1 MSFIQFQDPHGTAR
15 LRGPERHRMLS
26 LVHDTAATLL
36 LGSDAAERAHTLY
49 GLLPEDHE
57 LREFPPPHSRHTA
70 AWQRQYVQD
79 VRSIFNDPL
88 VTYRG
93 EDLALSS
100 MLLNTA
106 MALGGDAVRLAA
118 RLHGQC
124 EINCWIDGPNRAWLA
139 DVVQGGLDDGS
150 FRSGAG
156 WDGVVDLLHQRD
168 DHPVVMSFADTFP
181 SFWSA
186 RSTDLGVPDADTDE
200 LVEVWEALPAA
211 EQWRLALQAL
221 KARTDDG
228 LEIQPNWT
236 SYRFG
241 HEVSFLDILADD
253 RVERLDRALGLAP
266 HTSETARD

>member
-1 MSFIQFQDPHGTAR
+1 MSFIQFQDQHGTAR
-15 LRGPERHRMLS
+15 LRGPERHQLLN
-26 LVHDTAATLL
+26 LVHDTTATLL
-36 LGSDAAERAHTLY
+36 LGSGAAERAHALY
-49 GLLPEDHE
+49 DLLPSDHE
-57 LREFPPPHSRHTA
+57 LRELPAPNGRHTA

-150 FRSGAG
+150 FRSGVG
-156 WDGVVDLLHQRD
+156 WDGVADLLRERD

-181 SFWSA
+181 NVWSA
-186 RSTDLGVPDADTDE
+186 RGAEIGASDADE
-200 LVEVWEALPAA
+200 LVEVWEALPAS

-221 KARTDDG
+221 KARPDDG
-228 LEIQPNWT
+228 LEIRPNWT

-241 HEVSFLDILADD
+241 HEVSFLDILAED
-253 RVERLDRALGLAP
+253 RTERLDRALGLAP
-266 HTSETARD
+266 HANETARG